1 MHFQSRRNFIIK
13 AGTAFLSTL
22 ALKAC
27 SFDSAPEK
35 KETDTKSQSEPIDPQ
50 DETALY
56 EAAKKEGEL
65 VVYMVY
71 FTQEILNEIG
81 AAFTA
86 KYPGI
91 EFKGTRNTASTIFQ
105 KLERESMAGLNLAD
119 IFATSD
125 VGQMLQYKEEQK
137 LLQYK
142 PAGKDNIIEK
152 YRDFDPD
159 NFYQVGALLPLI
171 IAYNSKLISPPN
183 TPNSWKEFIDNKY
196 KNKIATGSGAASGQ
210 VGVWAVSMQQIY
222 GWDYIVKFNSLNPKL
237 GRSINTVVPTL
248 VSGERALGVSTIG
261 QTITRKALGDP
272 LDVIYPEEGAITPVA
287 PIAILKKAPHP
298 NAAKLFMNFLTSK
311 EYSQVVAR
319 YYEQPLR
326 FDVEVSGAK
335 SVANIKTYTPTPM
348 EINQNI
354 LEVKRKWRDLF
365 GA

>member
-1 MHFQSRRNFIIK
+1 MDFQSRRNFIIK
-13 AGTAFLSTL
+13 FGSAFVVTL

-27 SFDSAPEK
+27 SSNPSQ
-35 KETDTKSQSEPIDPQ
+35 ETETEQKSTNQPIDPK
-50 DETALY
+50 DEAALY

-81 AAFTA
+81 KAFTA

-105 KLERESMAGLNLAD
+105 KLDRESIAGLNIAD

-125 VGQMLQYKEEQK
+125 VGQMLQYKEESK
-137 LLQYK
+137 LLQYQ
-142 PAGKDNIIEK
+142 PAGKENLIEK
-152 YRDFDPD
+152 YRNFDPE

-171 IAYNSKLISPPN
+171 IAHNSQLISTAN
-183 TPNSWKEFIDNKY
+183 TPKSWEEYIDNKY
-196 KNKIATGSGAASGQ
+196 KDKIATGSGAASGQ
-210 VGVWAVSMQQIY
+210 VGVWALSMQQLY
-222 GWDYIVKFNSLNPKL
+222 GWDYLVKFNALNPKL

-261 QTITRKALGDP
+261 QTITRKSLGDP
-272 LDVIYPEEGAITPVA
+272 LDVIYPEEGAVTPVA
-287 PIAILKKAPHP
+287 PIAILEKAPHP

-311 EYSQVVAR
+311 EYSEVVAR
-319 YYEQPLR
+319 FYEQPLR
-326 FDVEVSGAK
+326 SDVEVEGAK
-335 SVANIKTYTPTPM
+335 SVANIETYTPSPM
-348 EINQNI
+348 EINQDI